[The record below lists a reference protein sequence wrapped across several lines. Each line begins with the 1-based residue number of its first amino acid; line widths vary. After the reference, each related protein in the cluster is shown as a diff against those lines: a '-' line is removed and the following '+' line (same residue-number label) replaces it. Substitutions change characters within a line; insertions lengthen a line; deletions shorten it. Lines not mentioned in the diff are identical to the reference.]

1 MPSTNNQHD
10 SKTTTPT
17 AKRRTTRRKKTTT
30 AAAAAVTAAVQA
42 DAAPATEPKT
52 FGAWAMFRTAEEAEA
67 DAARILCRWT
77 PLASHP
83 GKRRAEWITVAGLP
97 QNRRGLCIDG
107 ALGSI
112 ARRAVADVVSGATP
126 AAVPVFFSV
135 MAPDGKGE
143 ADADNP
149 AHLTVNAEDARK
161 MRGDDEPQPIGFL
174 PSSSID
180 PKAATAVQAATGVN
194 VSRKTVSGGVAAVG
208 RWAKR
213 WASEDADPE
222 GLRDANNRRAR
233 ALVLFGSEDK
243 SDKAE
248 LRKLLGF
255 ARGVNTVA
263 NLERK
268 HGPSVIAQGVRR
280 ANANPVEAP
289 VKRPVGV

>member
-83 GKRRAEWITVAGLP
+83 GKRRAEWSTVAGLP

-135 MAPDGKGE
+135 MAPEGKE
-143 ADADNP
+143 DMDNP

-161 MRGDDEPQPIGFL
+161 MRGDDEPHPRGFL

-243 SDKAE
+243 SDKGE

>member
-17 AKRRTTRRKKTTT
+17 TTRRTTRRKKTTT
-30 AAAAAVTAAVQA
+30 AAAAAVSAAVAA
-42 DAAPATEPKT
+42 DAAPTTTPET

-67 DAARILCRWT
+67 DAARILCKWAVI
-77 PLASHP
+77 ASHP
-83 GKRRAEWITVAGLP
+83 GKRQPEWVTVAGLP
-97 QNRRGLCIDG
+97 QNHRGLCIDG

-112 ARRAVADVVSGATP
+112 ARRALADVVTGAVP
-126 AAVPVFFSV
+126 LAVPVFWSV
-135 MAPDGKGE
+135 LAPEGKE
-143 ADADNP
+143 DADNKK
-149 AHLTVNAEDARK
+149 HLTTSREDART
-161 MRGDDEPQPIGFL
+161 MAGDDEPQPIGFL
-174 PSSSID
+174 PSSSIA

-194 VSRKTVSGGVAAVG
+194 VSRKTVSGGVATVG

-233 ALVLFGSEDK
+233 SLVLFGSEDK
-243 SDKAE
+243 SEKAE

>member
-135 MAPDGKGE
+135 TAPDGKE
-143 ADADNP
+143 DVDNAAP
-149 AHLTVNAEDARK
+149 LTTSRENART
-161 MRGDDEPQPIGFL
+161 MGGDNEPQPLGFL

-289 VKRPVGV
+289 VKRPVSV